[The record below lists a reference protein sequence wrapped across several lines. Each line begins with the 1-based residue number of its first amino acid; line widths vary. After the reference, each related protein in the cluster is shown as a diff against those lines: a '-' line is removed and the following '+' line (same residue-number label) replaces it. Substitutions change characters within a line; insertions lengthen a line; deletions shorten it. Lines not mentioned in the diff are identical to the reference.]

1 MKIALQLYSCRDKI
15 KLQEDPGKVLKQIA
29 DMGYAGVEF
38 FNVEGQ
44 TPYGTLEP
52 QILREALEGSG
63 LEGLNVHLHLPWE
76 KWFGDLG
83 QELSYAKEVGLPAVS
98 LSYIPPE
105 MRSEDFYRRLIDQFP
120 EIVRQCREYGLK
132 FVYHNHDFEMDAGM
146 GSPLL
151 LEALTKPEGV
161 HLELDTF
168 WAFFK
173 GKDPCALM
181 EQLGE
186 KLKYIH
192 IKDYNALSDFF
203 SMRFTEIGTG
213 KMDNQ
218 SILNQAAKMQLPWV
232 IVEQDNSAM
241 GTLESAR
248 LSAENLRKM
257 MG

>member
-15 KLQEDPGKVLKQIA
+15 TLQEDPRKVLKQISE
-29 DMGYAGVEF
+29 MGYDGVEL
-38 FNVEGQ
+38 FNVDGL
-44 TPYGTLEP
+44 TPYGNLEP
-52 QILREALEGSG
+52 QVLREALEDSG

-76 KWFGDLG
+76 KWFGDLE

-105 MRSEDFYRRLIDQFP
+105 IRSEDFYRRLIGQFP
-120 EIVRQCREYGLK
+120 EIVRQCREYGLE

-146 GSPLL
+146 GEPMLL
-151 LEALTKPEGV
+151 DALTKPEGV
-161 HLELDTF
+161 QLELDTF

-173 GKDPCALM
+173 GKNPCALM
-181 EQLGE
+181 EQMGE

-192 IKDYNALSDFF
+192 IKDYHKLSDFF

-213 KMDNQ
+213 RMDNQ
-218 SILNQAAKMQLPWV
+218 AILNQAVKMQLPWV
-232 IVEQDNSAM
+232 IVEQDNSEM
-241 GTLESAR
+241 DTLESAR
-248 LSAENLRKM
+248 LSVENLKKM